1 MEEED
6 YGSLQ
11 NHPENDPDLTGTER
25 VIADNTRMLFESVPQ
40 EKLPEGEK
48 DRIWNRIIG
57 YAQIPKADT
66 RKRLFRLASWY
77 RVAAVVT
84 LISLAGVGYKLLKR
98 PDSDVMKQAAS
109 SVSIESTETRLMLA
123 DSRTIHLKGENS
135 DVVYQNDLIR
145 IDSSGVEKNVSPAQ
159 KDGLNTLVVPY
170 GKRSRI
176 TLSDGTKIWLNSG
189 SRLVYPSEFAEGKRA
204 VYLDGQAYFAVA
216 HDTDRPFYVQTDRMD
231 IKVLGTEFDVS
242 SYEDDNKVSA
252 VLAKGSIEL
261 LTQKDSFWGSQRSKM
276 VPGTRAVYDEISER
290 AQIDKVNVYE
300 YISWKDGYLI
310 ANHQTLNEVFKKLSR
325 YYKYDFTIQD
335 EEVGMETFSGSLD
348 LHEDIDQM
356 VIGLADAT
364 SLKYHKSERRFIF
377 EKKDTSSE

>member
-11 NHPENDPDLTGTER
+11 NHPENDPDLTGPEN
-25 VIADNTRMLFESVPQ
+25 VIAHNTRLLFESLPQ
-40 EKLPEGEK
+40 EKLPAGER
-48 DRIWNRIIG
+48 DLIWNRIIA
-57 YAQIPKADT
+57 YVQIQKTDT
-66 RKRLFRLASWY
+66 RKRVLRPVIWY

-84 LISLAGVGYKLLKR
+84 IFLLAGVGYKILKR
-98 PDSDVMKQAAS
+98 PASDVMKQAAAS
-109 SVSIESTETRLMLA
+109 ASIKSTETRLMLA
-123 DSRTIHLKGENS
+123 DSRTINLEGENS
-135 DVVYQNDLIR
+135 DVVYQHDVIR

-159 KDGLNTLVVPY
+159 KYGLNTLIVPY

-189 SRLVYPSEFAEGKRA
+189 SRLVYPSEFAEGKRE

-216 HDTDRPFYVQTDRMD
+216 HDTERPFYVQTDRMD

-242 SYEDDNKVSA
+242 SYGDDRKVSA

-261 LTQKDSFWGSQRSKM
+261 LTQKDSFWGGQRSQM
-276 VPGTRAVYDEISER
+276 MPGTRAVYDGISKR
-290 AQIDKVNVYE
+290 AQIDKVNVDE
-300 YISWKDGYLI
+300 YSSWKDGYLI
-310 ANHQTLNEVFKKLSR
+310 ANHQTLKEVFKKLSR
-325 YYKYDFTIQD
+325 YYKYDFTILD

>member
-6 YGSLQ
+6 YGDLQ
-11 NHPENDPDLTGTER
+11 NHPENDPDLTGPESI
-25 VIADNTRMLFESVPQ
+25 IAYNTRMLFESVPQ
-40 EKLPEGEK
+40 EKLPAGEK
-48 DRIWNRIIG
+48 QLIWNRVIA

-66 RKRLFRLASWY
+66 SKKLFRLASWY
-77 RVAAVVT
+77 RVAAVVA
-84 LISLAGVGYKLLKR
+84 LVLLAGVGYKLLKR
-98 PDSDVMKQAAS
+98 PASDAMKQAAA

-123 DSRTIHLKGENS
+123 DSRTINLKGENS
-135 DVVYQNDLIR
+135 DVVYQHDVIR
-145 IDSSGVEKNVSPAQ
+145 IDSSGVEKISPAQ
-159 KDGLNTLVVPY
+159 KYGLNTLIVPY

-189 SRLVYPSEFAEGKRA
+189 SRLVYPSEFAEGNRE

-216 HDTDRPFYVQTDRMD
+216 HDTDRPFYVQTDQMD

-242 SYEDDNKVSA
+242 SYGDDRKVSA

-261 LTQKDSFWGSQRSKM
+261 LTQKDSFWGGQRSKM
-276 VPGTRAVYDEISER
+276 VPGTRAVYDEISKR
-290 AQIDKVNVYE
+290 AQIDKVNVDE

-310 ANHQTLNEVFKKLSR
+310 ANHQTLKEVFKKLSR
-325 YYKYDFTIQD
+325 YYKYDFIIQD

-356 VIGLADAT
+356 IIGLADAT